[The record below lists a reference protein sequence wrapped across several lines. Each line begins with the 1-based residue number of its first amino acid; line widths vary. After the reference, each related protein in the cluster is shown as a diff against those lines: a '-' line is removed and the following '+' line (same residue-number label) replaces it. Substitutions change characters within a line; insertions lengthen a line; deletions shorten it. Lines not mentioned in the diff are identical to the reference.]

1 MTKAAEKEDLYKD
14 YRDKVSGYINR
25 RLNGNPDAEDLVSEV
40 FLKVYEKFDSF
51 DQSRASVSTWIYTIT
66 KNTLID
72 YYRTNRPYSELP
84 LDLSDGIS
92 TDDGVLSKEA
102 LNELTEALKRLEKR
116 SRDLIILKYA
126 KKMTLKDIAEKMGIS
141 YAYVKIL
148 HNSALQSLR
157 TLMS

>member
-92 TDDGVLSKEA
+92 TDDGILSKEA
-102 LNELTEALKRLEKR
+102 LDELAKALKQLDGR
-116 SRDLIILKYA
+116 SRSLIILRYA

-148 HNSALQSLR
+148 HNSALQNLR

>member
-1 MTKAAEKEDLYKD
+1 MTKAAEKEELYKD

-72 YYRTNRPYSELP
+72 YYRTSRPCSELP
-84 LDLSDGIS
+84 LDLSDGFS